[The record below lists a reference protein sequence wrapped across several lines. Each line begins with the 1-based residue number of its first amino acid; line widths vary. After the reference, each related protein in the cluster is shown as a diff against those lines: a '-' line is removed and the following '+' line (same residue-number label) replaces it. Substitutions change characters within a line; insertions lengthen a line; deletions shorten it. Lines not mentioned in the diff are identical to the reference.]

1 MAELSRII
9 LEFGEEAPKFSI
21 ENNVQQFNG
30 MAPRELY
37 FPEPNYPAMYM
48 YYGLDVKDFREKVAN
63 LMNPLAL
70 EKYSGQVL
78 NLNWITSADEMAA
91 RAGKIPKES
100 FFQLAAI
107 GVTKTKDNQIVVGI
121 RGGAVTPER
130 VDRFASGL
138 YGTPPAGGVKFRES
152 YTFDPIRDTI
162 IDEFKEEI
170 GDFEI
175 VSKKLLGCFEA
186 YKPGPTGIKFITA
199 IETDATIYQI
209 QKTNLDSNELYSQ
222 LRAKGA
228 SPCDIEFE
236 FEQKKLPVD
245 GWEHKPVFGIP
256 DDDYVI
262 RKFIETQPQN
272 FAGISDGA
280 LKLYANMLKRQKIMK
295 LFS

>member
-9 LEFGEEAPKFSI
+9 LEFGNEAPKFSVGR
-21 ENNVQQFNG
+21 NVHQFEG

-37 FPEPNYPAMYM
+37 FPEPNYPALYGH
-48 YYGLDVKDFREKVAN
+48 YGLEVKDFQEKVAN
-63 LMNPLAL
+63 LTNPEAL
-70 EKYSGQVL
+70 EGYSGQIL

-91 RAGKIPKES
+91 RAGKISKES

-138 YGTPPAGGVKFRES
+138 YGTLPAGGVKFRES
-152 YTFDPIRDTI
+152 YSEDPITDTI
-162 IDEFKEEI
+162 VDEFKEEI

-175 VSKKLLGCFEA
+175 VSRRLLGCFEA
-186 YKPGPTGIKFITA
+186 YKPGPTGIKFVSA

-209 QKTNLDSNELYSQ
+209 QKINLDSNELYSR
-222 LRAKGA
+222 LKAKGA
-228 SPCDIEFE
+228 SPRDIEFE

-245 GWEHKPVFGIP
+245 GWEHNPVFGIP
-256 DDDYVI
+256 DDSYVI

-280 LKLYANMLKRQKIMK
+280 LKLYANIIKRQRIMN